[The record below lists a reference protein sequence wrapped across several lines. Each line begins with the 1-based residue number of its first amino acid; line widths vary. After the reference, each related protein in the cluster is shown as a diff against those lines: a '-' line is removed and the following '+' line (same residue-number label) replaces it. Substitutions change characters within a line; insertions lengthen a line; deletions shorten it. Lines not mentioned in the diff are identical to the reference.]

1 MSLNL
6 KKNKTLRAFNFSPYK
21 SPCILKPV
29 QTLPPFQTYD
39 DYNISKISQADMDSF
54 EIQIRTSNIIK
65 SAESLSK
72 IISDLKDLTILN
84 DFKSLN
90 AQITNQCAILKKNEL
105 EIDMHLT
112 KKKDLMVK
120 LLHDLQHEYYTSK

>member
-1 MSLNL
+1 M
-6 KKNKTLRAFNFSPYK
+6 
-21 SPCILKPV
+21 
-29 QTLPPFQTYD
+29 
-39 DYNISKISQADMDSF
+39 SQADMDSF

-105 EIDMHLT
+105 EIDMQLT

-120 LLHDLQHEYYTSK
+120 LLHDLQHEYYTSKYK